1 MSAPITTYAS
11 WLGPGASASLTS
23 AGLTS
28 GFMGNAP
35 LTGSNTTITNSNVKA
50 TSIILITPI
59 ATTTGTNMPV
69 VYTTQAGSFNVL
81 VGLGAGGRPD
91 SINYLI
97 CS

>member
-1 MSAPITTYAS
+1 MSSTGVYQS
-11 WLGPGASASLTS
+11 WLGSGTALTS

-28 GFMGNAP
+28 GFMGNAA

-59 ATTTGTNMPV
+59 ATNTGTNMPV
-69 VYTTQAGSFNVL
+69 IYTTQAGSFNVL
-81 VGLGAGGRPD
+81 VSLAGGGRPD

>member
-1 MSAPITTYAS
+1 MSSTGVYPS
-11 WLGPGASASLTS
+11 WLGVGAATVTTS

-35 LTGSNTTITNSNVKA
+35 LTGSNTTITNSNVKS
-50 TSIILITPI
+50 TSIILITPL

-69 VYTTQAGSFNVL
+69 VNTVANGSFTVL
-81 VGLGAGGRPD
+81 VSLAAGGRPD
-91 SINYLI
+91 SVNYLI